1 MSTHT
6 IDMTTIEPLPEA
18 VAMQKAPEA
27 LEAAEVDLYPRDVQP
42 TNVVRNR
49 IQFAAFVVRG
59 HLKQQTQAKPAAP
72 ELPASVQPGPW
83 HLGGTFL
90 PGTPD
95 VHCTVWSTA
104 PAGHASGD
112 EIAKYV
118 HPRDAHLIAAA
129 PDLLDALRRMVE
141 SITGV
146 DQVSAVNEA
155 RAAIAK
161 ATGCAA

>member
-6 IDMTTIEPLPEA
+6 IDMNTIEPLPKA
-18 VAMQKAPEA
+18 VAMQKALEA
-27 LEAAEVDLYPRDVQP
+27 LEAAEVNLYPRDVQQ
-42 TNVVRNR
+42 TEVVRNR
-49 IQFAAFVVRG
+49 IQFAAFVVRS
-59 HLKQQTQAKPAAP
+59 HLKQQTRANPAAP
-72 ELPASVQPGPW
+72 ELLASVRPGPW

-90 PGTPD
+90 PGAPAE
-95 VHCTVWSTA
+95 HCTVWSTA

-141 SITGV
+141 SVTGV
-146 DQVSAVNEA
+146 DQASAVNEA